1 MAMFRGHITTSG
13 ILGVGVGA
21 FGWYYLHYDWG
32 TACLA
37 GGLTAIGGMLPDL
50 DSDSGIPAR
59 EMFGLA
65 AVIVPLLLVH
75 RLQSFQLTPE
85 QLLVILAAIYFGVRY
100 GVSEIFR
107 RVTVHR
113 GMFHSVPA
121 MIIAGLAVFLM
132 YHGPAPAAPTST
144 PSLANFPEHPVVADE
159 LRKRLYFAAG
169 TMIGFLSHLVLDEL
183 FAVNLMGVVPK
194 LNQFAGSALK
204 LKSDSWSAT
213 LFTYAILC
221 VLGYMA
227 WVSIGSPSG
236 QVAWEQTV
244 APFKK

>member
-13 ILGVGVGA
+13 TLGIGVGA
-21 FGWYYLHYDWG
+21 FGAYYLQYDWG

-65 AVIVPLLLVH
+65 AVFVPLLLVH

-85 QLLVILAAIYFGVRY
+85 QLLVVLAAIYFGVRY

-132 YHGPAPAAPTST
+132 YHQPATAAPTSPST
-144 PSLANFPEHPVVADE
+144 SSLAVIPEHPLVADE

-194 LNQFAGSALK
+194 FNQFAGSALK

-227 WVSIGSPSG
+227 WVSTGSPT
-236 QVAWEQTV
+236 WEQTIS
-244 APFKK
+244 PLKK